1 MKKER
6 LEYPFKEGD
15 EYWTIEESLG
25 SVSGISSCWDDVSEE
40 IHNNNPS
47 KLYFKTQEE
56 VIYYILKTNQY
67 KSK

>member
-25 SVSGISSCWDDVSEE
+25 SVSAISSCWDDVSEE
-40 IHNNNPS
+40 MHNDNPS
-47 KLYFKTQEE
+47 QLYFKTRDE
-56 VIYYILKTNQY
+56 VIYHILKTN
-67 KSK
+67 K

>member
-25 SVSGISSCWDDVSEE
+25 SVSGISSYWDDVSEE

-47 KLYFKTQEE
+47 KLYFKTQDE

-67 KSK
+67 KIK